1 MMKNVALVVASAS
14 LLAACASTYSHTP
27 VPLQGQTV
35 RYLQGQPT
43 TLSEGRNSTLQVTP
57 LGYNDA
63 GRLAYALAVY
73 NKSSV
78 QSNFGV
84 ENVSA
89 TALGAPVRIFT
100 YAELERQAKNQA
112 TWAAVAVALSGASA
126 AYAASSG
133 PTSTSTTYTPYGT
146 YRTETTNR
154 ALQSAMVGA
163 AAAGT
168 AVSMR
173 EISQNLDN
181 TLITLQ
187 NNVIQTT
194 TVDPWSSYGGKIITD
209 RVRQPTTTAVQAGL
223 IVNWNGE
230 IHEFQWNITKDQ

>member
-1 MMKNVALVVASAS
+1 MIKNLAITVASAS
-14 LLAACASTYSHTP
+14 LLAACASTYTHTP

-43 TLSEGRNSTLQVTP
+43 TLSEGRTSSLQVTP

-63 GRLAYALAVY
+63 GRLSYAIAVF
-73 NKSSV
+73 NNSSV
-78 QSNFGV
+78 LSNFGV
-84 ENVSA
+84 ENISA
-89 TALGAPVRIFT
+89 SAHGSPVRIFT
-100 YAELERQAKNQA
+100 YSELERQAKNQA

-126 AYAASSG
+126 AYAASTG

-173 EISQNLDN
+173 EIGQNLDN
-181 TLITLQ
+181 TLISLQ
-187 NNVIQTT
+187 NNVLQTT
-194 TVDPWSSYGGKIITD
+194 TVDPWTSYGGKIITD
-209 RVRQPTTTAVQAGL
+209 RVRQPTTTAVESGI

-230 IHEFQWNITKDQ
+230 THEFKWNITKDQ